1 MTRAAWAVGICLLA
15 LGCSSRDGG
24 AAPGAGAE
32 GGPGDPNATPG
43 PGSGAGSSGAGN
55 GTGATPGADGGG
67 GDASVSSSG
76 GDPVGMCDAACTGTK
91 MCNDAN
97 ACVCAPG
104 FVAAGND
111 CVAAAVSAPSLRT
124 AAEVCA
130 RYAADTA
137 APAMLTKPG
146 SGGTCDPGTVP
157 YDAQVAALRY
167 LNFYRWMIG
176 VGPVQVIPAVAKA
189 EQECAKILN
198 YAFGHAPDPSTQCY
212 TMAGAAA
219 CSDSLIAGGFSLVTQ
234 FDGYALETEQN
245 LIHRRNVLAVGRAGV
260 WAGASDGSADMHYGG
275 AYPALASDPAYVAH
289 PGPGPNVRSK
299 VPSRWFVQK
308 GTATTPALDARVYVV
323 GTGEQKPMQRYH
335 HYTDFSSFDLM
346 GWTPAVGVAYRV
358 ELVDDA
364 GAVFSKFETTFV
376 DCP

>member
-1 MTRAAWAVGICLLA
+1 MPGAKDPGAISACSEERRETTRSRAGPALA
-15 LGCSSRDGG
+15 LPVGDDSSGV
-24 AAPGAGAE
+24 
-32 GGPGDPNATPG
+32 GDPNATPG
-43 PGSGAGSSGAGN
+43 PGSGQVVAEPAP
-55 GTGATPGADGGG
+55 APARR
-67 GDASVSSSG
+67 
-76 GDPVGMCDAACTGTK
+76 
-91 MCNDAN
+91 CNDAN

-137 APAMLTKPG
+137 APAML
-146 SGGTCDPGTVP
+146 
-157 YDAQVAALRY
+157 
-167 LNFYRWMIG
+167 
-176 VGPVQVIPAVAKA
+176 VIPAVAKT
-189 EQECAKILN
+189 EQECAKILH
-198 YAFGHAPDPSTQCY
+198 YAFGHAPDPSTQCC

-260 WAGASDGSADMHYGG
+260 WAGASGGSADMHYGG

-323 GTGEQKPMQRYH
+323 GTGAGRRPWASP
-335 HYTDFSSFDLM
+335 T
-346 GWTPAVGVAYRV
+346 GWSWSTTPAPSSRSSRPRSSTAPSWSAAQNTYAAP
-358 ELVDDA
+358 EPFANALLWSPLTPLA
-364 GAVFSKFETTFV
+364 LLLS
-376 DCP
+376 